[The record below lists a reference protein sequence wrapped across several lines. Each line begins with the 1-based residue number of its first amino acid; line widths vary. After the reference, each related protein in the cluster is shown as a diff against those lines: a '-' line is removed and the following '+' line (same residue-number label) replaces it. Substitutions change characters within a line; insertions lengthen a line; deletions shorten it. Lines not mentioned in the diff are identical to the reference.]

1 MGLISVKTLRYS
13 LNFVPTTPLKTE
25 GATIGQKEVL
35 EAVVRLNDRLDRPV
49 SKKEI
54 AAETGISFAS
64 TGRVLA
70 KLKRWGD
77 IELKNNIIK
86 KGVEFRYSVPKSVR
100 EKIGV

>member
-1 MGLISVKTLRYS
+1 M
-13 LNFVPTTPLKTE
+13 
-25 GATIGQKEVL
+25 GQKEVL
-35 EAVVRLNDRLDRPV
+35 EVVARLNDRLNRPA

-54 AAETGISFAS
+54 AEESGISFAS

-77 IELKNNIIK
+77 IELKDNIIK
-86 KGVEFRYSVPKSVR
+86 KGVEFRYSVPESVR